1 MTESQ
6 KYDAIRKARS
16 AWLDVRGVKY
26 HLLEWGDA
34 SSPLLMMLH
43 GWGDC
48 AASFQFVVDKLQ
60 EDWFVV
66 APDWRGFGRSNH
78 RCDSYWF
85 PDYLADLDLLLDHY
99 QPEAPVN
106 LVGHSMGA
114 NIAGLYAGVLP
125 ERVLN
130 FVNVE
135 GFGLADSDPA
145 NAPENYRRWLTRIR
159 SLPTYSTYPSFAGLA
174 DRILSRAPE
183 MSIDKALFVA
193 HEWAYADDSGEVLL
207 RADPAHKLPN
217 AVQYRRAEAMAC
229 WEKVSAPVL
238 LVVGENSDFTAAAK
252 SFIDP
257 DVAAHPFRNHQSVT
271 IPGCGHMV
279 HFERPLE
286 LALEIERFL
295 QGTTTNV
302 V

>member
-6 KYDAIRKARS
+6 KYDAIRAARS
-16 AWLDVRGVKY
+16 AWLDVRGVRY

-48 AASFQFVVDKLQ
+48 AASFQFVVDELQ
-60 EDWFVV
+60 QDWFVV
-66 APDWRGFGRSNH
+66 APDWRGFGRSHH

-106 LVGHSMGA
+106 LLGHSMGA
-114 NIAGLYAGVLP
+114 NIAGLYAGIFP
-125 ERVLN
+125 DRVLN

-145 NAPENYRRWLTRIR
+145 NAPANYRRWLTRIR
-159 SLPTYSTYPSFAGLA
+159 TLPTYSTYTSFAGLA
-174 DRILSRAPE
+174 DRIISRAPA

-193 HEWAYADDSGEVLL
+193 REWAYADDSGEIVL

-229 WEKVSAPVL
+229 WENVSAQVL
-238 LVVGENSDFTAAAK
+238 LVVGESSDFTAAAK

-257 DVAAHPFRNHQSVT
+257 DTSAHPFRDNQSV
-271 IPGCGHMV
+271 IFPGCGHMV
-279 HFERPLE
+279 HFERPRE
-286 LALEIERFL
+286 LATAVDRFL
-295 QGTTTNV
+295 QAGSSKV